1 MAWGRGFDVP
11 PGERYAFSV
20 KSEPPPRPDSR
31 GGDDAHESDRP
42 TERLVPEL
50 IRRIIEAGIERL
62 GEGPDNVRRVVSDLK
77 LPREA
82 LAAILSQLDETK
94 SGLYR
99 VVAREARDIL
109 SETSLADELAK
120 ALTSLSFEIRTT
132 VRFVPNEGRARPSP
146 EVRSTVN
153 VHRDDG
159 KERPTTP
166 PPTDTKPESTR
177 RTT

>member
-1 MAWGRGFDVP
+1 
-11 PGERYAFSV
+11 V
-20 KSEPPPRPDSR
+20 KSEPPPRPDPR
-31 GGDDAHESDRP
+31 GGDDTHAHESDRP

-62 GEGPDNVRRVVSDLK
+62 GEGPDNVRRAVSDLR

-132 VRFVPNEGRARPSP
+132 VRFVPNEGRTRPSP
-146 EVRSTVN
+146 EIRSTVD
-153 VHRDDG
+153 VHRDPKD
-159 KERPTTP
+159 RPTTP
-166 PPTDTKPESTR
+166 PPTDKPAEGTR
-177 RTT
+177 RNS